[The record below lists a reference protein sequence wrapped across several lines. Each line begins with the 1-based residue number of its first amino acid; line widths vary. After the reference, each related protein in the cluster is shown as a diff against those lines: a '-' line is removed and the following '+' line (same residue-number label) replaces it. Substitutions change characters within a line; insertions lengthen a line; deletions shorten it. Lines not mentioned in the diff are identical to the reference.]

1 MLQTTARSLRARLL
15 PALPVLA
22 LAAGC
27 NIGKVSRV
35 LVLPPNPGSATSACR
50 LLSQGGQACRMDQ
63 PLEIRVYGRGPC
75 TLLEVEFG
83 DGQKTEVR
91 NADLARS
98 EEDGQSPLMLPHS
111 YRGLPGPKQIRA
123 KGVTNCADTAAS
135 DFDLLL
141 PDGRAAYVLG
151 LQQPVPTACTP
162 VPSIGPLRAG
172 TVVRVTTTD
181 VQTTNYG
188 CPFGGCVYGPD
199 GKPGSSAA
207 EPFPFPGM
215 REFSQVWRIGTQIEQ
230 GGASATFTVRQAG
243 PLEVC
248 VNDHVLADNR
258 GAWRVDISA
267 DERNAR

>member
-1 MLQTTARSLRARLL
+1 MSKTTARFFWARFL
-15 PALPVLA
+15 PVLPVLA

-27 NIGKVSRV
+27 NIGKVSRIQV
-35 LVLPPNPGSATSACR
+35 LLPNPNSSTSPCR
-50 LLSQGGQACRMDQ
+50 LLSQSGPACRMDQ

-91 NADLARS
+91 NADLAKS
-98 EEDGQSPLMLPHS
+98 EEDSQSPLVLSHS

-123 KGVTNCADTAAS
+123 KGVTNCAGTASA

-141 PDGRAAYVLG
+141 PDGRPAYVLG
-151 LQQPVPTACTP
+151 LQQPLPTACTP

-199 GKPGSSAA
+199 GKPASSAA
-207 EPFPFPGM
+207 APFPFPGM

-230 GGASATFTVRQAG
+230 GGASATFTVRQSG
-243 PLEVC
+243 SLEIC

-258 GAWRVDISA
+258 GAWRVDVSA